1 MALDAESLYLV
12 IYFISF
18 FSICGQQM
26 IALNISRID
35 FTVYSIIKQS
45 MYQAITLNSF
55 RGGHLHQLQFLLS
68 IPLMLFH
75 FIFDQK
81 KCELKS
87 ANLFLFYFIAI
98 LRMSM
103 SDR

>member
-1 MALDAESLYLV
+1 MWSADDCFEYLTYRFYSL
-12 IYFISF
+12 
-18 FSICGQQM
+18 
-26 IALNISRID
+26 LNHK
-35 FTVYSIIKQS
+35 TVDVSGHYIKFVS
-45 MYQAITLNSF
+45 G
-55 RGGHLHQLQFLLS
+55 GGHLHQLQFLLS